1 MITHLF
7 KQSVLMFFVVMLTC
21 SVAAGADVVGRLT
34 QVEGRVD
41 LLRDGNLPAVAV
53 KVDDTVGS
61 GDVIRTK
68 SMSRAQITFIDNS
81 TLTISPESRIAIAE
95 FKFDAAQK
103 KRSAVLEIF
112 RGLALA
118 VVSNII
124 KVEEPDFV
132 IKTHTA
138 IVGVRGTEFGI
149 RLSPNSSTIMNF
161 MGETQVGNIFPE
173 VSRLF
178 LKAFKVA
185 FSFGWNNGSNRW
197 VLLKAMQGTTVGL
210 NLPPTKPFTIT
221 REDQMQFMRQLA
233 TNASGRGNPSPD
245 LPKTAGGSSIPAS
258 GPQAITTPGTPSTLN
273 ILSTVTVPPTVV
285 PTPQTPPPPPPA
297 APPSPTHS
305 IPSGGPTGSIYSP
318 PTEP

>member
-1 MITHLF
+1 MDLNFGSVGWGLLCWLCEKKKRSRIFTRARYIDKFDYINFLMRYFFINRSAKDFTPEAKLMIARLI
-7 KQSVLMFFVVMLTC
+7 QLSVLMFCVLMLTC
-21 SVAAGADVVGRLT
+21 STAAVGRLT
-34 QVEGRVD
+34 LVEGRVE
-41 LLRDGNLPAVAV
+41 LLKDGNLPAMAV
-53 KVDDTVGS
+53 KIDDSLGA

-149 RLSPNSSTIMNF
+149 RLSPNF
-161 MGETQVGNIFPE
+161 
-173 VSRLF
+173 
-178 LKAFKVA
+178 
-185 FSFGWNNGSNRW
+185 
-197 VLLKAMQGTTVGL
+197 
-210 NLPPTKPFTIT
+210 
-221 REDQMQFMRQLA
+221 
-233 TNASGRGNPSPD
+233 
-245 LPKTAGGSSIPAS
+245 AG
-258 GPQAITTPGTPSTLN
+258 
-273 ILSTVTVPPTVV
+273 
-285 PTPQTPPPPPPA
+285 
-297 APPSPTHS
+297 
-305 IPSGGPTGSIYSP
+305 
-318 PTEP
+318 